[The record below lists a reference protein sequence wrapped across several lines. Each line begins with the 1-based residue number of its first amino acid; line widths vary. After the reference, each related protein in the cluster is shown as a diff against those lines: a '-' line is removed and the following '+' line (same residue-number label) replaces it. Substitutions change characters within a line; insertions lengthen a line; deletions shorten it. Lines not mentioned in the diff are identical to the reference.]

1 MGMIIVTGGAGLIG
15 SAVVWRLNQMGHENI
30 VIVDHLGTTDK
41 WANLAPLKFKDYLEK
56 EDLLPLLAKGTDS
69 PVGTKRVRAIIHLG
83 ACSSTTE
90 RDASYLIR
98 NNFEYSK
105 QLARFAMDNNARFI
119 YASSAATYG
128 DGELGFD
135 DEETQLN
142 RLRPLNGYGYS
153 KQIFDLWLQQHGLL
167 DKVVGLKYFN
177 VYGPNEHHKGEMR
190 SVVLKAFEQ
199 VQATGGMTLFR
210 SHKPEYKDGEQLRD
224 FVYVKDAVDMTLFF
238 LEHLESNGI
247 FNIGTGQARSWND
260 LANALFMALGKPAN
274 ISYLD
279 MPEHIRPRY
288 QYYTCAENAKLKAAG
303 YGKAATTL
311 EEAIKDYVQGYL
323 LPGKHLGDEQG

>member
-1 MGMIIVTGGAGLIG
+1 MIIVTGGAGLIG
-15 SAVVWRLNQMGHENI
+15 SAVVWKLNQLGHENI
-30 VIVDHLGTTDK
+30 VIVDHLGSSDK

-56 EDLLPLLAKGTDS
+56 DQLLPLLASGTSS
-69 PVGTKRVRAIIHLG
+69 PIGTQRISAVIHLG

-90 RDASYLIR
+90 RDVSYLIR

-105 QLARFAMDNNARFI
+105 SLARFALENDARFI

-128 DGELGFD
+128 DGALGFND
-135 DEETQLN
+135 DESQLAT
-142 RLRPLNGYGYS
+142 LRPLNAYGYS
-153 KQIFDLWLQQHGLL
+153 KQLFDLWLQQHGLL

-210 SHKPEYKDGEQLRD
+210 SHHPDYRDGEQLRD

-238 LEHLESNGI
+238 LDRPEANGI

-260 LANALFMALGKPAN
+260 LAKALFAAMERPER
-274 ISYLD
+274 IEYID

-288 QYYTCAENAKLKAAG
+288 QYYTCADRSKLEAAG
-303 YGKAATTL
+303 YTKPTTSL
-311 EEAIKDYVQGYL
+311 EDAVADYVRGYL
-323 LPGKHLGDEQG
+323 LPGLHLGDD

>member
-1 MGMIIVTGGAGLIG
+1 MIIVTGGAGLIG
-15 SAVVWRLNQMGHENI
+15 SAVVWRLNQLGHENI
-30 VIVDHLGTTDK
+30 VIVDHLGTSDK
-41 WANLAPLKFKDYLEK
+41 WANLAPLRFKDYLEK
-56 EDLLPLLAKGTDS
+56 EDLLPLLNNGSATPIGTQ
-69 PVGTKRVRAIIHLG
+69 RVSAVIHLG

-105 QLARFAMDNNARFI
+105 QLARFAVENGARFI

-128 DGELGFD
+128 DGELGFVD
-135 DEETQLN
+135 DETQLN

-177 VYGPNEHHKGEMR
+177 VYGPNEQHKGEMR

-210 SHKPEYKDGEQLRD
+210 SHRPDYQDGEQLRD
-224 FVYVKDAVDMTLFF
+224 FVYVKDAVEMTLFF
-238 LEHLESNGI
+238 LDNLQAGGI
-247 FNIGTGQARSWND
+247 FNIGTGQARSWNQ
-260 LANALFMALGKPAN
+260 LARALFAAMGLPER
-274 ISYLD
+274 IDYIE

-288 QYYTCAENAKLKAAG
+288 QYYTCADRSKLEAAG
-303 YGKAATTL
+303 YRKPTMSL
-311 EEAIKDYVQGYL
+311 EDAIADYVKGYL
-323 LPGKHLGDEQG
+323 LPGKHLGDE